1 MNIKTTILS
10 LLLISLTSA
19 YFVTLND
26 SMKEICF
33 LYYADD
39 SQTKQEI
46 TLVAVNEYHENELIV
61 YIENIESGSAIDI
74 TPTVIS
80 HLTRKYEIHT
90 AMYPQIKFCL
100 KSSGKSGRTIK
111 VKMTAAGNAVYTNKS
126 DLARSQKMME
136 LLQKE
141 TKLFSEKVEKEDQKL
156 SKQMNSLEKS
166 SWYLY
171 LVIAAKIYVFFI
183 LAVFQGGLFVRH
195 VVEVNKNDLV

>member
-1 MNIKTTILS
+1 MNIKSLIIG
-10 LLLISLTSA
+10 LLLHSFGTS
-19 YFVTLND
+19 YFVNLND

-33 LYYADD
+33 LYFADD

-46 TLVAVNEYHENELIV
+46 TLVAVNEYHENELAV
-61 YIENIESGSAIDI
+61 YIENIESGSAVEV

-100 KSSGKSGRTIK
+100 KNVSKSNKSLK
-111 VKMTAAGNAVYTNKS
+111 VKMTAAGNAMYTNKN

-141 TKLFSEKVEKEDQKL
+141 TRIFGEKVEKEDQKL